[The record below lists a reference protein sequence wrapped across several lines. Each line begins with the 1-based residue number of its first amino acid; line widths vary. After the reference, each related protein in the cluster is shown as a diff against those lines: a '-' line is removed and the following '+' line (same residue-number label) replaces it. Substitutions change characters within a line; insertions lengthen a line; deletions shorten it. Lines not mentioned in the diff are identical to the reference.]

1 MSDRPKRG
9 FACGDNA
16 AKAGR
21 KAHAMGVA
29 HQWSSEDARRLGRQ
43 NASEQ
48 PRDDRG
54 RLLPKPDPRQLSV

>member
-1 MSDRPKRG
+1 MSDQPKRG

-21 KAHAMGVA
+21 KAHEMGVA
-29 HQWSSEDARRLGRQ
+29 HRWTAKEAADYGRR
-43 NASEQ
+43 NAQEQ

-54 RLLPKPDPRQLSV
+54 RLMAKTLQT